1 MKIYDNT
8 GSENNESEYMAHI
21 QKLRGRLEDIP
32 EKVSKKETRMYIMQ
46 ADDSEGKKAKVIVLS
61 LQLSDYLRISDA
73 SVKLNKSL

>member
-8 GSENNESEYMAHI
+8 GSENNEYEYMAHI